1 MATLTGRLIK
11 QYVESGELGI
21 CPFDETRIEPA
32 SYDARLGS
40 KILASPLGPTELGEV
55 IQLTEEDSTYEILT
69 GQMVAVMSHE
79 RFEIPLDLVCGNFG
93 IRSHFARRGIIPFG
107 GTQLDPGWRGN
118 LILNLQNVG
127 PEPVAISLG
136 EPLFTIQFDR
146 LEEPAEQY
154 SGPHQDQHDFPSD
167 QVDFILSAR
176 TTSLAEIPTMRSSIE
191 RLQVMLEDIHEHL
204 FDPDRELEVAPA
216 VRDRLLRSL
225 ESSPEEL
232 LTSEQ
237 FWARPGV

>member
-11 QYVESGELGI
+11 EYVRSGGLVI
-21 CPFDETRIEPA
+21 DPFDESQVEPA
-32 SYDARLGS
+32 SYDARLGA
-40 KILASPLGPTELGEV
+40 KILASPLGPSELGEV
-55 IQLTEEDSTYEILT
+55 IQLTEENSTYEIPT

-79 RFEIPLDLVCGNFG
+79 RFHIPLDLVCGNFG
-93 IRSHFARRGIIPFG
+93 IRSYFARRGIIPFG
-107 GTQLDPGWRGN
+107 GIQLDPGWRGN

-127 PEPVAISLG
+127 PEPVSINLG

-167 QVDFILSAR
+167 QVEFILSAR
-176 TTSLAEIPTMRSSIE
+176 TTSLAEIPKMRSSIE
-191 RLQVMLEDIHEHL
+191 KLHVMLEDIREYL
-204 FDPDRELEVAPA
+204 FDPDKELEVAPA

-225 ESSPEEL
+225 KESPEEL

-237 FWARPGV
+237 FWARLGV